1 MHRGV
6 FVESRYCDH
15 VVAKI
20 QKKKNTHKERWKI
33 IKCCCMV
40 GRSRTGFICH
50 CRIFIAR
57 NKKFNRSNHSDSTDL
72 FVRTFGHLAKSPFRR
87 FLIKYQSC
95 IDKLSSSRRSFLK
108 NRIWIHQR
116 QELQLAL
123 LLIKKTFI
131 IIIDTMRMRF
141 WQIAISYENNVNIE
155 EKRRILKT
163 DRRLFCDT
171 HTKITENST

>member
-1 MHRGV
+1 MHINYQYTTEISPINEIIKTDIKKIYYKSFFYFDKTLHKLIACIV
-6 FVESRYCDH
+6 AFLSRADIATTLSRKY
-15 VVAKI
+15 
-20 QKKKNTHKERWKI
+20 KKKNTHKERWKI

-108 NRIWIHQR
+108 NRI
-116 QELQLAL
+116 
-123 LLIKKTFI
+123 
-131 IIIDTMRMRF
+131 
-141 WQIAISYENNVNIE
+141 
-155 EKRRILKT
+155 
-163 DRRLFCDT
+163 
-171 HTKITENST
+171 